1 MRFAS
6 NLHNG
11 MSGVPVLSNGKHA
24 YTRADADKG
33 RRVLAVLAYA
43 IASLSPNMDFANAAL
58 PAYTIALLF
67 FAG

>member
-1 MRFAS
+1 MLLLLA
-6 NLHNG
+6 LP
-11 MSGVPVLSNGKHA
+11 GV
-24 YTRADADKG
+24 R
-33 RRVLAVLAYA
+33 AVLAYA